1 MHEAVLSSGAAQ
13 MTCDLQQIAG
23 NCRRV
28 AEGGHQNQFLAVTHK
43 GDSPRL
49 IVLIES
55 LLTSISYMMLH
66 GYLWTMMDMNQI
78 LLDPIGSCWVSCWI
92 VVPVRTGKSYWLSS
106 PLQHHQKCLERRRKT
121 GEEGD
126 LLTSQDSLET
136 KPASWFA
143 LSTCLSSHRLLERCV

>member
-78 LLDPIGSCWVSCWI
+78 LLDPVGFLAGLWCQCAQENPTGCLALCNITKSAWNDEEKL
-92 VVPVRTGKSYWLSS
+92 VRRGI
-106 PLQHHQKCLERRRKT
+106 
-121 GEEGD
+121 
-126 LLTSQDSLET
+126 
-136 KPASWFA
+136 F
-143 LSTCLSSHRLLERCV
+143 